1 MTNSMY
7 FDEEALLQ
15 DNQGLIYG
23 AVKAA
28 RINKEMSCFD
38 DCVQEAQLEWLRQ
51 IRAQQR
57 LTEPMNI
64 EYFKA
69 FSYNKIVWHLRDLRR
84 KILKEEEWLVTFE
97 AHEGETLMEDP
108 LIDSS
113 DLLVN
118 NCRVAEFMKSV
129 SPLETEFVLR
139 RFNEGVSMTQLAKED
154 GCSQK
159 TVYQYRKKIQQK
171 YRDYY

>member
-1 MTNSMY
+1 MTNSIY
-7 FDEEALLQ
+7 FDEETLLQ

-28 RINKEMSCFD
+28 RINKEMSYFD
-38 DCVQEAQLEWLRQ
+38 DFVQEAQLEWLKL

-57 LTEPMNI
+57 LTEPMDV

-84 KILKEEEWLVTFE
+84 KIIKEEEWLVKFE
-97 AHEGETLMEDP
+97 AHEGETLVDDP
-108 LIDSS
+108 SIDPS
-113 DLLVN
+113 DLLIN
-118 NCRVAEFMKSV
+118 NCRVDEFMKSL
-129 SPLETEFVLR
+129 SPLEKEFVLK
-139 RFNEGVSMTQLAKED
+139 RFNEGVSMTQLAKEY